1 MKKIY
6 YVFVMM
12 LMAFLTLVAGFELYG
27 IIRSSHETPIFAFFY
42 AMHFFFSLLIFISF
56 YILIKHK
63 NEKNIFFF
71 IFIYLFKLLIFFLFI
86 GFW

>member
-56 YILIKHK
+56 YILMKHK
-63 NEKNIFFF
+63 NETTIFFF
-71 IFIYLFKLLIFFLFI
+71 VSLYLFKFLILLCFI
-86 GFW
+86 RF

>member
-56 YILIKHK
+56 YIMIKHK

-71 IFIYLFKLLIFFLFI
+71 IFIYLFKFLIFFLFI
-86 GFW
+86 GF

>member
-86 GFW
+86 GF

>member
-1 MKKIY
+1 MKKIHSIFII
-6 YVFVMM
+6 V
-12 LMAFLTLVAGFELYG
+12 LMSFLTLVAGFELYG
-27 IIRSSHETPIFAFFY
+27 IILNYGNPFASLFCGVLFFS
-42 AMHFFFSLLIFISF
+42 SLLIFISF

-71 IFIYLFKLLIFFLFI
+71 IFIYLFKLLIFFLFL

>member
-1 MKKIY
+1 MKKIHSIFII
-6 YVFVMM
+6 V
-12 LMAFLTLVAGFELYG
+12 LMSFLTLVAGSELYG
-27 IIRSSHETPIFAFFY
+27 IILNYGNPFASLFCGVLFFS
-42 AMHFFFSLLIFISF
+42 SLLIFISF

-86 GFW
+86 GF

>member
-56 YILIKHK
+56 YIMIKHK